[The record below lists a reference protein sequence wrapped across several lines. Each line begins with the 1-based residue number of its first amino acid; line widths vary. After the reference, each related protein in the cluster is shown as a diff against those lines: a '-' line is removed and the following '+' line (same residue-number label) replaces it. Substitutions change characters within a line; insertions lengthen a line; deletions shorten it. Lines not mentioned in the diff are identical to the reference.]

1 MKYQVWIKAHDP
13 KTLAVIGEVLIFEH
27 EDRLVA
33 EQRAEGDLP
42 LVNGALYF
50 GDYVLV
56 QKPLYRTENRIP
68 GWGKIVSKTTAQV
81 ESAFKLPKSA
91 GGNPIQQRCQCR
103 NPPQQPNCGRCLDC
117 GRAV

>member
-42 LVNGALYF
+42 LVDGALYF

-68 GWGKIVSKTTAQV
+68 GWGTTPGP
-81 ESAFKLPKSA
+81 SST
-91 GGNPIQQRCQCR
+91 NNQRCECSNKMESQIFR
-103 NPPQQPNCGRCLDC
+103 GRCVYC
-117 GRAV
+117 SRVM